1 MLALAAVL
9 AGALTG
15 VLGALFRLALD
26 AAGSARDAVLAW
38 SHRWPS
44 LGWLVPVLGAAVA
57 AAIARALVRFAPLA
71 AGSGVQHVEAV
82 TRGQSEPA
90 GFATVPVK
98 FAGGVL
104 AIGSGL
110 ALGREGPSV
119 QMGAVLGHE
128 VSRRLRLPAR
138 DQVLL
143 LTAAAGAGLG
153 VAFNAPTGGA
163 MFVFEEVWRAFRMR
177 LGVATLL
184 ASAVAISVSRIILG
198 DHPVFDVAASRPPSI
213 AHLALFVA
221 LGVLLGALGA
231 AYNRFVVWNI
241 ELLGRLRR
249 VPVEGRAALVGGLVG
264 LAAWFTPSL
273 VGGGEHLNERIL
285 AGPVPVT
292 TLAIILA
299 ARWVLGPISYAPG
312 TPGGLFAPLLLVGA
326 AAGALYQG
334 LLEPLLGSSLPGGP
348 AFAAVG
354 MAALFAACIRAPFT
368 GVLLA
373 VEMTASTAMLLP
385 TLAACAAA
393 SGVASIL
400 RNPPIYDTLRWRMLE
415 SAGSPAGVLS
425 DPTRTLRDEPHPDRM
440 RSP

>member
-1 MLALAAVL
+1 MLALAAML

-26 AAGSARDAVLAW
+26 AAGSARDAILAW

-44 LGWLVPVLGAAVA
+44 LGWLVPLLGAAGA
-57 AAIARALVRFAPLA
+57 AALARALVRLAPLA

-82 TRGQSEPA
+82 ARGQSEPA
-90 GFATVPVK
+90 GFRTVPVK

-119 QMGAVLGHE
+119 QMGAVLGHQ
-128 VSRRLRLPAR
+128 VSRLLRLPAR

-163 MFVFEEVWRAFRMR
+163 MFVFEEVWRSFRVR

-198 DHPVFDVAASRPPSI
+198 DHPVFDVAASRPPSF
-213 AHLALFVA
+213 ANLALFVV
-221 LGVLLGALGA
+221 LGALLGALGA

-241 ELLGRLRR
+241 DLLGRLRH
-249 VPVEGRAALVGGLVG
+249 VPVEGRAALVGALVG
-264 LAAWFTPSL
+264 VVAWFAPSL

-285 AGPVPVT
+285 AG
-292 TLAIILA
+292 TLPLGSLSLLLA
-299 ARWVLGPISYAPG
+299 TRWVLGPISYAPG

-334 LLEPLLGSSLPGGP
+334 LLSPLLAPSLPGGP

-393 SGVASIL
+393 SGVASMFGSS
-400 RNPPIYDTLRWRMLE
+400 PIYDTLRRRMLV
-415 SAGSPAGVLS
+415 AQDHPPAPGTA
-425 DPTRTLRDEPHPDRM
+425 PNDR
-440 RSP
+440 